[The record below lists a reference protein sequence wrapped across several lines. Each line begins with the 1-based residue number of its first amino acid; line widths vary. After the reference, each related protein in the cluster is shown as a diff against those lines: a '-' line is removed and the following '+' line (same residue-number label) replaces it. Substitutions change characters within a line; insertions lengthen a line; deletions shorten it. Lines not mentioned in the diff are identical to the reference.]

1 MRFVGCLTGFAYRDE
16 ESCRC
21 LVRFRAPLQV
31 MRTICDASDITFER
45 NRNNYPFGAG
55 TGNSKLIN
63 GTYWYPG
70 DEWKDVARMVM
81 YMCGTLWQSMPSTL
95 LQ

>member
-1 MRFVGCLTGFAYRDE
+1 MLLILLLNATE
-16 ESCRC
+16 
-21 LVRFRAPLQV
+21 
-31 MRTICDASDITFER
+31 TT
-45 NRNNYPFGAG
+45 YPFGAG